1 MQDENTTTDPLG
13 KRVPELRRAVAAG
26 EYAPA
31 PDLIAAEVLATVG
44 LIRRARKRIENQQA
58 TSFEPEAPLPARRF
72 APRTERARAH
82 TEEHRSRS
90 AA

>member
-13 KRVPELRRAVAAG
+13 KRVTELRRAVAAG
-26 EYAPA
+26 EYAPG
-31 PDLIAAEVLATVG
+31 PDLIAAEFLATVG

-58 TSFEPEAPLPARRF
+58 TSFEPEARPAARRF
-72 APRTERARAH
+72 ARRPELARAH
-82 TEEHRSRS
+82 AEEHRSRS